1 MVKSN
6 SGKKENNGKM
16 MDFVKNNFRDI
27 ILTLLGC
34 LLVYLLVRTF
44 SPTPDNSELLNYKLE
59 QLDNKIL
66 ETEKRQ
72 KQLDD
77 SLALYKKDILR
88 IDKNIDNIKV
98 QRTVI
103 YNYYQEKQKE
113 ISGFTNK
120 QIDSSLRQRYNF

>member
-1 MVKSN
+1 
-6 SGKKENNGKM
+6 

-27 ILTLLGC
+27 ILILLGC